1 MNNANFQW
9 KNALAKIMLA
19 GALSCSLTACV
30 PVMLVSGAVG
40 GGMAA
45 SDRRTVGMQTE
56 DKVITLKGE
65 NIAAKTSGENGHVN
79 VACFNRKVLLTGEVD
94 SEATKQ
100 AVANEISSIENVQA
114 VVNEI
119 AVMAP
124 STIGSRS
131 NDSLITSKVSASFLA
146 EKDLYSHAFKTVT
159 ERGTVYLMGRVTERE
174 GNHAAQ
180 VASGV
185 SGVQQVVKVFEYITE
200 EELQKMTVVQQTEKN
215 NSSWDAPPDEIGD

>member
-1 MNNANFQW
+1 MNNAKFRW
-9 KNALAKIMLA
+9 KNTLAKIMLA
-19 GALSCSLTACV
+19 GALSCSLAACV
-30 PVMLVSGAVG
+30 PVMMVGGAVG

-45 SDRRTVGMQTE
+45 TDRRTVGMQTE

-65 NIAAKTSGENGHVN
+65 NIASKISGETGHIN
-79 VACFNRKVLLTGEVD
+79 IACFNRKVLLTGEVD

-100 AVANEISSIENVQA
+100 AVANEIAGIENVQA

-146 EKDLYSHAFKTVT
+146 EKNLFSHAFKTVT
-159 ERGTVYLMGRVTERE
+159 ERGTVYLMGRVTKRE

-180 VASGV
+180 VAASV

-200 EELQKMTVVQQTEKN
+200 EELQKMMVVQQTEN
-215 NSSWDAPPDEIGD
+215 NTSWDAPPDKIK

>member
-1 MNNANFQW
+1 MNKENLRW
-9 KNALAKIMLA
+9 KNTLSKILLAS
-19 GALSCSLTACV
+19 ALSCSLTACV

-40 GGMAA
+40 GSMAA

-56 DKVITLKGE
+56 DKIITLKGE
-65 NIAAKTSGENGHVN
+65 NIASKTAGEKGHVN
-79 VACFNRKVLLTGEVD
+79 VACFNRKILLTGEVD

-114 VVNEI
+114 VVNEL

-124 STIGSRS
+124 STMGSRS

-146 EKDLYSHAFKTVT
+146 EKDLHSHAFKTIT

-174 GNHAAQ
+174 GDHAAQ
-180 VASGV
+180 VAAGV
-185 SGVQQVVKVFEYITE
+185 SGVEKVVKVFEYITE
-200 EELQKMTVVQQTEKN
+200 EELQKMSVVKQTN
-215 NSSWDAPPDEIGD
+215 NNTEWDAPPDELR